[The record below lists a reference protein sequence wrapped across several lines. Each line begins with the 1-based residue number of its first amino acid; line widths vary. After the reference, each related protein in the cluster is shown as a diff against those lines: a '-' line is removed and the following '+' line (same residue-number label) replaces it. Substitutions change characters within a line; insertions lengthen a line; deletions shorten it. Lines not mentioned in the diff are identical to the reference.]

1 MKKFSALL
9 SLVVV
14 IAMLSLF
21 GGVSEAKPIVMK
33 LAENQPDSNP
43 VSVAMYK
50 FADLVAEKSNGEL
63 KIEVYTGAQLGQE
76 PESIEQVQA
85 GVIEFARVNSVVLA
99 NVAKKMGVF
108 TLPYIFKGTE
118 HKFNVLDGPVGQEV
132 AKDLE
137 NYGMVGLGYMEAGS
151 RCFYTTEGHKIEKL
165 SDLKGLKIRV
175 QPAPISIKMM
185 ELLGATPTPMNYG
198 EVYSALQTGVIDGA
212 ENDYVSYETSSHYE
226 VAKYYTVDSHLS
238 PPALLLMNLNTFNS
252 LSPEHQQ
259 VIKAAAAE
267 AVAFERKAMLEHEDV
282 SKNKVVEAG
291 VEVIEI
297 DNTEFQNAVQPIY
310 EEYPDFKE
318 MIEKIK
324 ATE

>member
-1 MKKFSALL
+1 MKKCLFLFALI
-9 SLVVV
+9 
-14 IAMLSLF
+14 IAF
-21 GGVSEAKPIVMK
+21 TPIVDAETLSMR

-50 FADLVAEKSNGEL
+50 FAELAAEKSNGEI
-63 KIEVYTGAQLGQE
+63 KIEVYTNAQLGQE
-76 PESIEQVQA
+76 PESIEQVQL

-99 NVAKKMGVF
+99 NVAKEMGVF
-108 TLPYIFKGTE
+108 TLPYIFRGTE
-118 HKFNVLDGPVGQEV
+118 HKFNVLDGPVGQAV
-132 AKDLE
+132 LKSLE
-137 NYGMVGLGYMEAGS
+137 NYGMIGLGYMEAGT
-151 RCFYTTEGHKIEKL
+151 RCFYTTEGHKIESL
-165 SDLKGLKIRV
+165 ADLKGLKIRV

-226 VAKYYTVDSHLS
+226 VAKYYTVDGHLS

-259 VIKAAAAE
+259 AIEDAAAE
-267 AVAFERKAMLEHEDV
+267 AVAFERKAMLDHEDV
-282 SKNKVVEAG
+282 SKEKVIAAG

-297 DNTEFQNAVQPIY
+297 DNTEFQEAVQPIY
-310 EEYPDFKE
+310 DEFPEYKD
-318 MIEKIK
+318 MIEQIK
-324 ATE
+324 ATK

>member
-1 MKKFSALL
+1 MKKCLFLL
-9 SLVVV
+9 AFVVACAA
-14 IAMLSLF
+14 IADAET
-21 GGVSEAKPIVMK
+21 VSMR

-50 FADLVAEKSNGEL
+50 FAELAAEKSNGEI
-63 KIEVYTGAQLGQE
+63 KIDVYTNAQLGQE
-76 PESIEQVQA
+76 PESIEQVQL

-99 NVAKKMGVF
+99 NVAKEMGVF
-108 TLPYIFKGTE
+108 TLPYIFRGTE
-118 HKFNVLDGPVGQEV
+118 HKFNVLDGPVGESV
-132 AKDLE
+132 LKSLE
-137 NYGMVGLGYMEAGS
+137 KYGMIGLGYMEAGT

-165 SDLKGLKIRV
+165 ADLKGLKIRV

-226 VAKYYTVDSHLS
+226 VAKFYTVDGHLS
-238 PPALLLMNLNTFNS
+238 PPALLLMNLKSFNA

-259 VIKAAAAE
+259 IVKEAAAE
-267 AVAFERKAMLEHEDV
+267 AVAFERKAMLDHEDV
-282 SKNKVVEAG
+282 SKDKVLAAG

-297 DNTEFQNAVQPIY
+297 DNSEFQEAVQPIY
-310 EEYPDFKE
+310 DEFPEYKEVIEE
-318 MIEKIK
+318 IK
-324 ATE
+324 ATK